1 MSQQVASDAAE
12 SYVLDAS
19 ALLAWLHGEPGSEMV
34 ESSLGES
41 VICSVNW
48 AEVLQKII
56 ARGVREPGDVGEDLK
71 YLGLVVIPF
80 SADDAEMAARL
91 WSTGSP
97 AGLSLGDRACLS
109 LAQRLALP
117 ALTADRRWATL
128 DIGTDVRLI
137 R

>member
-1 MSQQVASDAAE
+1 MDGPP

-19 ALLAWLHGEPGSEMV
+19 ALLAWLHGEQGSEIV
-34 ESSLGES
+34 EVSLNRS

-56 ARGVREPGDVGEDLK
+56 ARGIQEPEDVGGDLE

-80 SADDAEMAARL
+80 TAEDAVTAAKI
-91 WSTGSP
+91 WSPGRRV
-97 AGLSLGDRACLS
+97 GLSLGDRACLS
-109 LAQRLALP
+109 LAHRLRLP
-117 ALTADRRWATL
+117 ALTADRMWSALGL
-128 DIGTDVRLI
+128 DIDVRLI

>member
-1 MSQQVASDAAE
+1 LDGPR

-19 ALLAWLHGEPGSEMV
+19 ALLAWLHGEPGSEIV
-34 ESSLGES
+34 EVSLNRS

-56 ARGVREPGDVGEDLK
+56 ARGIQEPEDVGGDLE

-80 SADDAEMAARL
+80 TAEDAVTAAKI
-91 WSTGSP
+91 WSPGRRV
-97 AGLSLGDRACLS
+97 GLSLGDRACLS
-109 LAQRLALP
+109 LAHRLRLP
-117 ALTADRRWATL
+117 ALTADRMWSALGL
-128 DIGTDVRLI
+128 DIDVRLI